1 MNISSA
7 NCPAF
12 DAERDVPV
20 KRSEN
25 TFQIMALSMMR
36 EQQREPLKV
45 AAGLLYVVCGWVRA
59 KLKFMIYFA
68 D

>member
-1 MNISSA
+1 MLSTCTSHENVLSA

-25 TFQIMALSMMR
+25 TFQIMAISMMM
-36 EQQREPLKV
+36 
-45 AAGLLYVVCGWVRA
+45 RA
-59 KLKFMIYFA
+59 KESH
-68 D
+68 